1 MQASSAAASPLNYAL
16 SSDLARLSLPQE
28 YRDANRLLAWVNSI
42 CCAFLVIGIV
52 GLKAPKVRIKPLTE
66 VVDIVPVVITP
77 PEELP
82 RHESAEPTE
91 EVVETTEVMTDTPVV
106 ATVVAANATAA
117 AFAVP
122 VEGPVILAPMR
133 YAPPPPRD
141 LRPPPTPR
149 GDPTKYVPSVGDWG
163 GNPAPKYPP
172 LALRMG
178 YQGKVVLLIAV
189 DASGA
194 VTSVEVKTSSG
205 YKILDEA
212 ALEHVRAHL
221 RLRNAPGE
229 VRHHTLDIVFQ
240 LSR

>member
-1 MQASSAAASPLNYAL
+1 MEASATAQSPHIYAL

-28 YRDANRLLAWVNSI
+28 YKDTNRLLAWINSI
-42 CCAFLVIGIV
+42 CLTFLLIGIV
-52 GLKAPKVRIKPLTE
+52 GLKAPKVRIKPLSE
-66 VVDIVPVVITP
+66 AVDVVPVVITP

-82 RHESAEPTE
+82 KP
-91 EVVETTEVMTDTPVV
+91 VTTEKPPEEEQPAEETTDTPVV
-106 ATVVAANATAA
+106 ATVVAANAAVV

-122 VEGPVILAPMR
+122 VEGPVVLAPVR
-133 YAPPPPRD
+133 HAAPPPRD
-141 LRPPPTPR
+141 LRPAVSS
-149 GDPTKYVPSVGDWG
+149 DPTKYNPSIGDWG

-189 DASGA
+189 DPSGT
-194 VTSVEVKTSSG
+194 VTSVQVKSGSG
-205 YKILDEA
+205 YKILDDA

-221 RLRNAPGE
+221 RLRNPPGE

-240 LSR
+240 IGR